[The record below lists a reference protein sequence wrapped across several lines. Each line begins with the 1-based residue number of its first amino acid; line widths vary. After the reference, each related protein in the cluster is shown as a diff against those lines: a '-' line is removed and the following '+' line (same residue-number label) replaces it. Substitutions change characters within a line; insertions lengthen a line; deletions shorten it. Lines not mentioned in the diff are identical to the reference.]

1 MKRLWHLLPGYPGD
15 NSNTLIVDS
24 HCQTIVTSIIH
35 NSIKLP
41 SGSVRGFF
49 FGGGGVMKATLLQL
63 V

>member
-49 FGGGGVMKATLLQL
+49 LGGGGL
-63 V
+63 